1 MLKKI
6 LFADLDDTL
15 FQSRRKCPD
24 GVPLAPMAY
33 LKDGTAHSFATSAQE
48 SLLTL
53 MQREMTVI
61 PVTARNADALSRVRL
76 PFAYGAVVNY
86 GGVIL
91 DTERRPDEEWLAYSR
106 GLSHDSLPHL
116 HAVSKTVSALA
127 SMAGVALRVRII
139 SDFEVPFYV
148 CAKSEEGN
156 ESALDT
162 VEPLV
167 RRHCQEGGLR
177 MAVHRNGNNLSVL
190 PHWLDKR
197 HAVERLIGR
206 LRREHGEIVTFG
218 MGDSLSDVAFM
229 SVCDYALVPR
239 ASQINA
245 RMGAL

>member
-1 MLKKI
+1 MLKKF

-24 GVPLAPMAY
+24 EVPLAPMAY
-33 LKDGTAHSFATSAQE
+33 LKDGTAHSFATGAQA
-48 SLLTL
+48 SLLAL

-61 PVTARNADALSRVRL
+61 PVTARNADAFRRVRL
-76 PFAYGAVVNY
+76 PFAHGAVVNY

-91 DTERRPDEEWLAYSR
+91 DADGKPDEQWLDSSR
-106 GLSHDSLPHL
+106 DLSQESLPHVE
-116 HAVSKTVSALA
+116 AVSATVSALA
-127 SMAGVALRVRII
+127 SAADVALRVRII
-139 SDFEVPFYV
+139 ADFGVPFYV
-148 CAKSEEGN
+148 CAKSEEGD
-156 ESALDT
+156 ERALDK

-167 RRHCQEGGLR
+167 RRHCQEGALP

-197 HAVERLIGR
+197 HAVEHLVGR

-218 MGDSLSDVAFM
+218 MGDSLSDVGFM

-239 ASQINA
+239 ASQINQ